1 MTNSRRRK
9 YRKKAAYF
17 VTAVQLDLDTDG
29 FTYRKWGDEQRCKA
43 GDWLVENRGDTYTV
57 DRETFAKTYRFL
69 SPGVF
74 AKTTPIWAE
83 VARESGK
90 IQTKEGA
97 THYQAGDY
105 VVFNSSDGTDGYAIE
120 KAVFEEMYEAADS

>member
-29 FTYRKWGDEQRCKA
+29 FTYRKWGDAQRCKA

-57 DRETFAKTYRFL
+57 DQETFAKTYGLL

-74 AKTTPIWAE
+74 VKTTPVWAE

-120 KAVFEEMYEAADS
+120 KAVFEEMYEVADS